1 MSEKVI
7 LINVKGHSGCF
18 LNEMANERAET
29 SLLSIYHGPSK
40 YVSLQFRFKSA
51 SSALIVQ
58 VLEIEIC
65 KTGNNRPFL

>member
-29 SLLSIYHGPSK
+29 SLLSDADPIYHGHSK
-40 YVSLQFRFKSA
+40 YASLQLRWKAAPFV
-51 SSALIVQ
+51 LIVQ
-58 VLEIEIC
+58 VREIEIC
-65 KTGNNRPFL
+65 NNG